1 MGVANGIK
9 RLVLIGVIGIGLIAL
24 PHLVSDYRTFQMT
37 MVLVWAIAVLGLN
50 LLLGYNGQLSL
61 GHGAFYA
68 IGAYTTAMLMAH
80 AAVPYWA
87 TVIPAGLLCLVFGF
101 LFGIPAL
108 RLSGHHLALATFA
121 LALVMPQLLKSKGI
135 EAWTGGVQGLV
146 LDKPVSPLAGVND
159 DQWVFYFV
167 AAITVLLF
175 LAARNLVRG
184 SIGRAMIAVRE
195 QPIAAEAMG
204 VNLAMLKSITFG
216 ISALYTGVA
225 GSLGAIAVQY
235 VAPDS
240 FGMFLSISIL
250 VGVVFGGVGTI
261 AGALIG
267 AVFIQFMPNFADQL
281 SKSAPW
287 AIYGLFL
294 ILGMYLMPRGMMG
307 LLQGLSNR
315 LRRRA
320 A

>member
-167 AAITVLLF
+167 AAIAVLLF

-315 LRRRA
+315 LNRRA